1 MKVLS
6 LLILMT
12 FFLSFSC
19 RKGNQD
25 TVLTYQVRR
34 SDFREVLSTSGTI
47 QAVVNFPV
55 LPPRSMFGQMTVIRL
70 AADGAYVRKG
80 DTICVLS
87 VPDLQSVYER
97 QLSTIQALEADLK
110 KKEADNRLNT
120 GLLEA
125 QLATSI
131 AQFEIAAIDSLRM
144 QYAAEYQK
152 KLYELGIQKSA
163 VERKKTEKKLEA
175 TKKIG
180 ANELRQINMRLI
192 QERSRLQSMEDQ
204 LKAMTIIAQG
214 DGYVTRTEAPEVTI
228 MSLQGLGKLGGP
240 VKEGS
245 VLFMNS
251 PVLQF
256 PDMSRMQVTTQV
268 AESDFRQIEK
278 GQNVT
283 ITVDASGELTTTG
296 KVNRKSLIG
305 KANQRYTESRV
316 KSYEVIIDIDSC
328 HSKMKP
334 GLSAACDITTREVK
348 DTLFIPAMALFKRD
362 SADVVYV
369 LEKNAFVPVKIETG
383 ETAGSFTIIKS
394 GLEGDEKVALSEPP
408 EKLIRKT
415 RMRGESRDSVKQ
427 IINQ

>member
-1 MKVLS
+1 MY
-6 LLILMT
+6 
-12 FFLSFSC
+12 LSFSC
-19 RKGNQD
+19 RGGD
-25 TVLTYQVRR
+25 EGTVLTYQVRR
-34 SDFREVLSTSGTI
+34 ADFSEVLSTTGTI

-70 AADGAYVRKG
+70 AADGAYVHKG

-87 VPDLQSVYER
+87 VPDLQSVYEK
-97 QLSTIQALEADLK
+97 QLSTIDGLTADLK
-110 KKEADNRLNT
+110 KKEADNKMNI

-125 QLATSI
+125 QLATSK
-131 AQFEIAAIDSLRM
+131 AQLEIAAIDSLRM
-144 QYAAEYQK
+144 QYASEYQK
-152 KLYELGIQKSA
+152 KLYDLNIQKSV

-175 TKKIG
+175 TRKIG
-180 ANELRQINMRLI
+180 ENELRQINMRLI
-192 QERSRLQSMEDQ
+192 QERSRLQSMEEQ

-228 MSLQGLGKLGGP
+228 LSVQGLGKLGGP

-256 PDMSRMQVTTQV
+256 PDMSKMQVSAQV

-278 GQNVT
+278 GQNVAIT
-283 ITVDASGELTTTG
+283 IDASGKLVTTG

-305 KANQRYTESRV
+305 KANQRYSESKV

-328 HSKMKP
+328 HAKMKP
-334 GLSAACDITTREVK
+334 GLSAACDIITREVK

-369 LEKNAFVPVKIETG
+369 LKKNAFVPVKIETG

-394 GLEGDEKVALSEPP
+394 GLKGDEKVALSQPP
-408 EKLIRKT
+408 EKLIMKT
-415 RMRGESRDSVKQ
+415 GRREESRDTVKKN
-427 IINQ
+427 INQ